1 VAGGSVGS
9 KMEMKVAERLAYW
22 GSMLEIMLLC
32 FVQEKRCTIKNNN
45 AEY

>member
-22 GSMLEIMLLC
+22 GSRADRG
-32 FVQEKRCTIKNNN
+32 KRGRPHLNI
-45 AEY
+45 